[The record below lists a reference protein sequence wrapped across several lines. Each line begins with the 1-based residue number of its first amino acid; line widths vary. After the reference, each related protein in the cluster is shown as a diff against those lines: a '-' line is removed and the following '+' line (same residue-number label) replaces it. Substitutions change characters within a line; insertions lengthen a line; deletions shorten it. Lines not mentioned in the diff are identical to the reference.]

1 MTAISTDRVEVLA
14 RAVVLVADMWIPEA
28 AREAVLARLTA
39 DRASQNGGLPNYKKA
54 IIVGYRF
61 TINLGN
67 P

>member
-1 MTAISTDRVEVLA
+1 
-14 RAVVLVADMWIPEA
+14 MWIPEA